1 MTRGAETL
9 VKHTWRGSSVR
20 EVYADF
26 NDLTLQITTD
36 ALFGFKPSNP
46 ESKRVTGNS
55 YLHAHDVGLLVCTRV
70 FPQIISPASG
80 DGERKQEENWQSRS
94 KFYERVL

>member
-1 MTRGAETL
+1 MTRGAEAL
-9 VKHTWRGSSVR
+9 VTHTWRGSSTR

-46 ESKRVTGNS
+46 ESNKVTGNVPTFLS
-55 YLHAHDVGLLVCTRV
+55 FDAFLFLSLIGL
-70 FPQIISPASG
+70 S
-80 DGERKQEENWQSRS
+80 
-94 KFYERVL
+94 

>member
-1 MTRGAETL
+1 MTRGAEAL
-9 VKHTWRGSSVR
+9 VTHTWRGSSVR

-46 ESKRVTGNS
+46 ESKRVTGDMTVN
-55 YLHAHDVGLLVCTRV
+55 LAGLGQDL
-70 FPQIISPASG
+70 PS
-80 DGERKQEENWQSRS
+80 
-94 KFYERVL
+94 